1 MLLNEIPIL
10 SEHPEVLLLIDE
22 VRIRIQKTLGEKL
35 VGLYLYGSLVAGDFD
50 YELSDID
57 LLAATA
63 TAIKPNELERLK
75 TMHAEIKK
83 ANPQWNN
90 RIETAYVSLAALQTF
105 KSKKS
110 RIANISPGE
119 PLHFL
124 DAGHDWLLN
133 WYFVRDCGITVLGE
147 PPETIIAPVSK
158 KEFIEA
164 VREQARERAENIEN
178 AKFSRP
184 FQAYLI
190 MTFCRALYAV
200 ETGEQASKKHAASWV
215 KNRFPEYAGLIENA
229 FKWREQRRNKNINHE
244 ETFPETKEFV
254 SRIANL
260 IKNRVPVVSI

>member
-1 MLLNEIPIL
+1 MQLNQLAIL
-10 SEHPEVLLLIDE
+10 STHPDVHVLIADVSARLQS
-22 VRIRIQKTLGEKL
+22 VLGQKL

-50 YELSDID
+50 YEISDID

-63 TAIKPNELERLK
+63 TAIKANELERLK
-75 TMHAEIKK
+75 TMHAEIEN
-83 ANPQWNN
+83 ANPQWNS
-90 RIETAYVSLAALQTF
+90 RIETAYVSRAALQTF
-105 KSKKS
+105 KTQKS

-124 DAGHDWLLN
+124 DAGRDWLLN
-133 WYFVRDCGITVLGE
+133 WYFVREYGITLFGE
-147 PPETIIAPVSK
+147 APEMVIAPISK
-158 KEFIEA
+158 KEYIEA
-164 VREQARERAENIEN
+164 VREQARQRAENIEK

-229 FKWREQRRNKNINHE
+229 FEWRAQYCLKNINHE

-254 SRIANL
+254 SRMVNL
-260 IKNRVPVVSI
+260 ITSLVLI

>member
-1 MLLNEIPIL
+1 MLLNEMPIL
-10 SEHPEVLLLIDE
+10 SEHPEVVLLIDE
-22 VRIRIQKTLGEKL
+22 IRLRIQKTLGEKL

-50 YELSDID
+50 YEISDID

-63 TAIKPNELERLK
+63 TAIDEKELERLR
-75 TMHAEIKK
+75 TMHAEIEN
-83 ANPQWNN
+83 ANPQWNS
-90 RIETAYVSLAALQTF
+90 RIETAYVSLAALRTF

-124 DAGHDWLLN
+124 DAGRDWLLN
-133 WYFVRDCGITVLGE
+133 WYFVREYGMTLFGAA
-147 PPETIIAPVSK
+147 PETIIAPVSK

-164 VREQARERAENIEN
+164 VCEQARERAENIEK

-200 ETGEQASKKHAASWV
+200 ETGEQASKKRAASWV
-215 KNRFPEYAGLIENA
+215 KSRFPEYAGLIENA
-229 FKWREQRRNKNINHE
+229 FEWREQYRVKNINHE

-254 SRIANL
+254 TRIANL
-260 IKNRVPVVSI
+260 IKN